1 VTVDSLAHVLWIGG
15 PPGSGKTTVAR
26 RLTRRHGLRW
36 YHSYVHSWE
45 HRERAAQAGV
55 PAAVRW
61 ESMTRQ
67 QRRDLSVE
75 DILPMALQRERG
87 PMTVDDLRALPT
99 SPLIVAEG
107 TQITP
112 GMLPPGALALFLIP
126 SPRVQRARLEHRDH
140 PRPARELHLRLG
152 ELITQ
157 EVNAADVCQLN
168 VDDLSVEQTVAEVEK
183 LFADTLAA
191 GPTASTAAE
200 RRALLRET
208 NRADAERYNAL
219 HTRPWSAGDLQT
231 TMRAF
236 ACECAHPDCHA
247 SVELAVPD
255 FPPPPDDMPPPLLA
269 PGHTPA
275 S

>member
-1 VTVDSLAHVLWIGG
+1 MVDSLAHVLWVGG

-26 RLTRRHGLRW
+26 RLSRRHGLRW
-36 YHSYVHSWE
+36 YHSDVHSWV
-45 HRERAAQAGV
+45 HRERAAKAGV

-67 QRRDLSVE
+67 QRRALSVE

-112 GMLPPGALALFLIP
+112 AMLPPGALAVFLIP
-126 SPRVQRARLEHRDH
+126 SPQVQRARLEHRDH

-157 EVNAADVCQLN
+157 EMIAADVRQLD
-168 VDDLSVEQTVAEVEK
+168 VDDLSIDQTVAEVEK
-183 LFADTLAA
+183 PAPKVQ
-191 GPTASTAAE
+191 GKP
-200 RRALLRET
+200 ALLAGAAARRRRPS
-208 NRADAERYNAL
+208 RA
-219 HTRPWSAGDLQT
+219 SGAG
-231 TMRAF
+231 RAG
-236 ACECAHPDCHA
+236 
-247 SVELAVPD
+247 SAVPAGSR
-255 FPPPPDDMPPPLLA
+255 LRRCR
-269 PGHTPA
+269 
-275 S
+275 